1 MVLRKK
7 KLNKEARTS
16 LSQAATFQDQDAV
29 HEIFSELRREDP
41 VAWCPELEGGR
52 GFWSVTKYDDIQF
65 VSKNPKIFSSD
76 RVHGGIT
83 FETVERRRL
92 RKITRGK
99 EIQDKFKNLNILE
112 AGDSMIQMDPPAHT
126 KHRHMVAPGFSPKR
140 LLNLTPQIRKRC
152 VDILTQISGKGE
164 CEFISAVA
172 AELPIQML
180 VELFGVGQEDRTKLL
195 QWSNTIIGGDD
206 PDMRVDT
213 DHVVSVLTELYQ
225 YAIELH
231 KKRRDEPGDDLISM
245 LANTEI
251 EGKLMTMNDYV
262 SAFILLIVAGNETTR
277 NSISGGVL
285 ALSQHPEE
293 RQKLLEDPSL
303 INNAVDEII
312 RWVHPVI
319 YMGRTA
325 LEDIKLGDKNIKKG
339 DRLVLWYMSGN
350 RDEDKWKDP
359 FSFNVTRNGPR
370 HLSFGYGQHLC
381 IGWRLAEIQLT
392 VCIEELLKRFPDFE
406 VKGEVKRMRSNF
418 LNSIKHME
426 VHYSG

>member
-1 MVLRKK
+1 M
-7 KLNKEARTS
+7 NKEARTS
-16 LSQAATFQDQDAV
+16 LSQAVTFQDQDAV

-52 GFWSVTKYDDIQF
+52 GFWSITKYDDIQF
-65 VSKNPKIFSSD
+65 VSKNPKLFSSD

-83 FETVERRRL
+83 FETLERRRL
-92 RKITRGK
+92 RKVAIGK

-126 KHRHMVAPGFSPKR
+126 KHRRMVAPGFSPKR
-140 LLNLTPQIRKRC
+140 LLNLTPQIRQRC
-152 VDILTQISGKGE
+152 VDILAQISGKGK
-164 CEFISAVA
+164 CEFISSVAV
-172 AELPIQML
+172 ELPIQML
-180 VELFGVGQEDRTKLL
+180 AELFGVAQGDRTKLL
-195 QWSNTIIGGDD
+195 EWSSAIIGGED

-213 DHVVSVLTELYQ
+213 DHVVTVLTELYQ

-231 KKRRDEPGDDLISM
+231 QKRREEPGEDLISM
-245 LANTEI
+245 LANTEV
-251 EGKLMTMNDYV
+251 EGKLMDMNDYV

-339 DRLVLWYMSGN
+339 DRLVLLYMSGN
-350 RDEDKWKDP
+350 RDEDKWEDP

>member
-1 MVLRKK
+1 M
-7 KLNKEARTS
+7 NKQDRIS
-16 LSQAATFQDQDAV
+16 LSRAETFQDQDAV

-41 VAWCPELEGGR
+41 VAWCPETEGGP
-52 GFWSVTKYDDIQF
+52 GFWSITKYDDIQF

-76 RVHGGIT
+76 RAHGGVT
-83 FETVERRRL
+83 FPSQEARRL
-92 RKITRGK
+92 RTISRGK
-99 EIQDKFKNLNILE
+99 DVQAKFKNLNILE
-112 AGDSMIQMDPPAHT
+112 AGDSMIQTDPPTHT
-126 KHRHMVAPGFSPKR
+126 KHRRMVAPGFSPKR
-140 LLNLTPQIRKRC
+140 LSNLTPQIRERC

-164 CEFISAVA
+164 CEFISSVA

-180 VELFGVGQEDRTKLL
+180 AELFDVNQEDRTKLFE
-195 QWSNTIIGGDD
+195 WSNVIIGGDD
-206 PDMRVDT
+206 PDMRIDT
-213 DHVVSVLTELYQ
+213 DHVITALTELYQ
-225 YAIELH
+225 YALDLH
-231 KKRRDEPGDDLISM
+231 QKRREVPGEDLVSM
-245 LANTEI
+245 LANTEV
-251 EGKLMTMNDYV
+251 EGKLISMNDYI

-293 RQKLLEDPSL
+293 KQKLLKDPSI

-319 YMGRTA
+319 YMARTA
-325 LEDIKLGDKNIKKG
+325 LEDIKLGDKNLKKG
-339 DRLVLWYMSGN
+339 DRLALWYMSGN
-350 RDEDKWKDP
+350 RDEDKWEDP
-359 FSFNVTRNGPR
+359 FSFKVTRNGPR

-392 VCIEELLKRFPDFE
+392 VCIEELLKRFPDLE

-426 VHYSG
+426 VYYSG

>member
-1 MVLRKK
+1 MRKK
-7 KLNKEARTS
+7 KLNKDARTS

-29 HEIFSELRREDP
+29 HEVFSELRREDP

-99 EIQDKFKNLNILE
+99 EIQDKFKKLNILE

-140 LLNLTPQIRKRC
+140 LLNLTPQIRNRC
-152 VDILTQISGKGE
+152 VDILTKISGKGE

-206 PDMRVDT
+206 PEMRVDT
-213 DHVVSVLTELYQ
+213 DHVVTVLTELYQ
-225 YAIELH
+225 YAIDLH

-245 LANTEI
+245 LANTEV
-251 EGKLMTMNDYV
+251 EGKLMTINDYV

-303 INNAVDEII
+303 INSAVDEII

-339 DRLVLWYMSGN
+339 DRLILWYMSGN

-381 IGWRLAEIQLT
+381 IGWRLAEIQLA

>member
-1 MVLRKK
+1 MRKK

-140 LLNLTPQIRKRC
+140 LLNLTPQIRNRC
-152 VDILTQISGKGE
+152 VDILTKISGKGE

-206 PDMRVDT
+206 PEMRVDT
-213 DHVVSVLTELYQ
+213 DHVVTVLTELYQ
-225 YAIELH
+225 YAIDLH

-245 LANTEI
+245 LANTEV

-303 INNAVDEII
+303 INSAVDEII

-339 DRLVLWYMSGN
+339 DRLILWYMSGN

-381 IGWRLAEIQLT
+381 IGWRLAEIQLA